1 MSAVREVVVSGAF
14 DDIRCRDLRFLQEA
28 SKLGKLT
35 VLLWRD
41 DSVLEFTGKTSKFPL
56 AERKYLLDANRFVNK
71 VHIAELHFNPDE
83 LPAGLQAD
91 VWADCA
97 SIGSAPRQAFCKARN
112 VEYRRFLAEELDGFP
127 EIPPSAPTPDHKKVI
142 VTGCFDWLHS
152 GHVRFFEEVAGY
164 GDLIVVIGHDANIKL
179 LKGEGHPMQPQD
191 ERRYAVASVKYV
203 NQAIIS
209 SGHGW
214 LDAEPEIQN
223 LKPDIYAVNDDGDHP
238 SKRQYCQANGIS
250 YVVLRRTPA
259 KGLSRRSSTDL
270 RGF

>member
-28 SKLGKLT
+28 SKLGQLT

-41 DSVLEFTGKTSKFPL
+41 DSVLESPAKHQNSRSQS
-56 AERKYLLDANRFVNK
+56 ASNLLDANRFVNK
-71 VHIAELHFNPDE
+71 VHIAELHFTRTNYPPVCRQMSGPMCIDR
-83 LPAGLQAD
+83 
-91 VWADCA
+91 
-97 SIGSAPRQAFCKARN
+97 SAPRQAFCKARN
-112 VEYRRFLAEELDGFP
+112 VEYHRFLAEELDGFP
-127 EIPPSAPTPDHKKVI
+127 EIPPSAPTPDRKKVI